1 MNAICPRP
9 AVAPEIP
16 PRPVVVHRDECVN
29 VAFHDFGTVSVTGPR
44 RAELANMV
52 AALPKVL
59 RQLGSVLAMLEERDG
74 ATAPHVI
81 GLAEALE
88 DAGINPHG
96 TLEVE
101 PMTHVTPADPAERF
115 ALMLRATADTL
126 DDLLSDPKRLHTT
139 PNPIRE
145 TLRDLS
151 ASIRAVLR
159 ENGRGASCVEE
170 RSTVSVSIDT

>member
-1 MNAICPRP
+1 MNAIFAPP
-9 AVAPEIP
+9 AIGPALL

-29 VAFHDFGTVSVTGPR
+29 VAFEDFGTVSVTGAR
-44 RAELANMV
+44 RAELAGMV

-59 RQLGSVLAMLEERDG
+59 HQLASVLAMLEERDG

-115 ALMLRATADTL
+115 ALMLRTTADTL
-126 DDLLSDPKRLHTT
+126 DALLSDGKRLHST
-139 PNPIRE
+139 PNAVRE

-159 ENGRGASCVEE
+159 ENGHGIGQDGGAA
-170 RSTVSVSIDT
+170 